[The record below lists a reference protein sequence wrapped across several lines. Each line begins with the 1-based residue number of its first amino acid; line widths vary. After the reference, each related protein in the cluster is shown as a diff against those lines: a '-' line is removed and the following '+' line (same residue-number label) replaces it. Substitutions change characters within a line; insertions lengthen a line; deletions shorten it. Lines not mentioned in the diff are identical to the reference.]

1 MQLEPD
7 EPEGHGTT
15 GRDVMIALLVLAA
28 IVVFCTTLEWAPL

>member
-15 GRDVMIALLVLAA
+15 GRDVCIALLILAA
-28 IVVFCTTLEWAPL
+28 FIVFCTTLERLP